1 MISIIIPVYNVSQY
15 LNRCLKSVLTQS
27 YRDLEILIIDDGSTD
42 DSGDICNHYAAEDN
56 RIKVIH
62 SENCGVS
69 AARNIGLSMA
79 HGEYIAFIDGDDWI
93 NQYYFELLH
102 NALENTNCEIAMCH
116 YRKVWN
122 EDFSSDIS
130 ENKEFSIDVITN
142 NRLYE
147 MLLAIPIDTYRSSSI
162 PYDVIWGKLYKKD
175 ILKGLSFKKIWMED
189 VEFNSRLYMRVENAV
204 VIQLPLY
211 TWIQYPQSL
220 HRKCSYKNLDG
231 LLKSNIQIFQNI
243 SPEYDAEKGKALKRV
258 FLSVLSSRY
267 LLSHYSKFEPSRA
280 QVESLIKNT
289 VSELLPVF
297 LKCSNIHTIFK
308 VGITTFYY
316 IPFTYE
322 LFRWIV
328 SKYPKLQK

>member
-1 MISIIIPVYNVSQY
+1 MISTIIPVYNASQH
-15 LNRCLKSVLTQS
+15 LSRCISSVLNQTYS
-27 YRDLEILIIDDGSTD
+27 DLEILLIDDGSTD
-42 DSGDICNHYAAEDN
+42 GSSDICNHYATEDH
-56 RIKVIH
+56 RIRVVH
-62 SENCGVS
+62 SDNNGVS
-69 AARNIGLSMA
+69 MARNIGLSIA
-79 HGEYIAFIDGDDWI
+79 HGEYISFIDSDDWI
-93 NQYYFELLH
+93 NPHYFELLH
-102 NALENTNCEIAMCH
+102 NALENGNYDMAMCH
-116 YRKVWN
+116 YCKVWN
-122 EDFSSDIS
+122 KDFYSNIFEIKDIS
-130 ENKEFSIDVITN
+130 TDVITN
-142 NRLYE
+142 NCLYE
-147 MLLAIPIDTYRSSSI
+147 MLLATPIDTYRSSSI

-189 VEFNSRLYMRVENAV
+189 VEFNSRLYMRVEKAV

-231 LLKSNIQIFQNI
+231 FLKSNIQIFQNI

>member
-15 LNRCLKSVLTQS
+15 LNRCLNSVLTQS

-62 SENCGVS
+62 LENCGVS

-116 YRKVWN
+116 YREVWN

-175 ILKGLSFKKIWMED
+175 ILKGLFFKKIWMED
-189 VEFNSRLYMRVENAV
+189 VEFNSRLYMRVEKAV
-204 VIQLPLY
+204 IIQLPLY

-231 LLKSNIQIFQNI
+231 LLRSNIQIFQNI

-308 VGITTFYY
+308 VGITIFYY